1 MQSYCK
7 SSTEQNIKRI
17 FNIFYVEMQRNF
29 FKFTKKNEETKFDE
43 VNEELFLPECFLMFF
58 VFIVPARI

>member
-43 VNEELFLPECFLMFF
+43 VNEELFLPEFF
-58 VFIVPARI
+58 